1 MANSPLSFV
10 VAVYSRLVARSTA
23 FACAPGTAAPPGS
36 TTCPV
41 MLPVR
46 IWPCA
51 TQTANERTNKNR
63 IVPEIAERVRSTA
76 TPPHQFSVLLP
87 PGLRRACDHHSH
99 ALHSGRIFNAKIR
112 RTLSHFLL
120 RSKKET

>member
-10 VAVYSRLVARSTA
+10 VAAYSRFVARSTA
-23 FACAPGTAAPPGS
+23 FARAPGIAAPPGS

-51 TQTANERTNKNR
+51 TLTANERTNKHT
-63 IVPEIAERVRSTA
+63 IAPEIVERVRSTA
-76 TPPHQFSVLLP
+76 TPPTSLFSLAG
-87 PGLRRACDHHSH
+87 PGFRRARDHHKSQMH
-99 ALHSGRIFNAKIR
+99 EIGHV
-112 RTLSHFLL
+112 
-120 RSKKET
+120 